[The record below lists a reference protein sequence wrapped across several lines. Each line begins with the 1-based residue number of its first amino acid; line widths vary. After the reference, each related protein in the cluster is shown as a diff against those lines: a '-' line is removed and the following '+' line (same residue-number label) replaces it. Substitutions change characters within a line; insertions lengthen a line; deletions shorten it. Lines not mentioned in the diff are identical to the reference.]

1 MKIIICEDDPKQLER
16 MQTIINNY
24 IMIEEKEMSIEL
36 ATRDPYELLDHV
48 KSSNDIGCYFLDIQ

>member
-1 MKIIICEDDPKQLER
+1 MKIVICEDDPKQLER

-36 ATRDPYELLDHV
+36 ATHDPYELL
-48 KSSNDIGCYFLDIQ
+48 